1 LILDGLMSELLLELF
16 SEEIPSR
23 MQQKAGEDLARLMS
37 KGLEDAGLQ
46 FEAVSHYE
54 SPRRLCLVITGLPDK
69 SCDVREERKGPR
81 VDAPEK
87 ALEGFLRSTGLTIEE
102 CEIHDDKKGQFYVAV
117 LDKEGQPTTE
127 IVAQVVAKVVHGFPW
142 PKSMRW
148 GAGRLKWVRPLH
160 SILCVFDGKHV
171 PFSLEGIASDDV
183 CYGHRFLAPA
193 SIKVTNFADYKA
205 KLADQFVILDAKER
219 AAKISKDAKGLAKKH
234 KLALVDDDDLLKEVA
249 GLVEWPVVLM
259 GSFDKAF
266 LDVPS
271 EVLISTLKKHQK
283 CFSLTKKDKLSNHFV
298 LVANLEAED
307 GGVAIVA
314 GNERVIRARL
324 SDAKFFW
331 DNDLSKPLEELLP
344 KLEEIVFHAK
354 LGNLAERTERLQV
367 FSGVIAPLVGA
378 DKEMAIEAAK
388 LAKADLVAETVLE
401 SGDMQ
406 GIAGRYL
413 ALAQG
418 KPEQVAHAIG
428 DHYKPQGPSDDV
440 PDAPVSIAVAL
451 AEKIELLT
459 SFWVIDEKPTGSKDP
474 FALRRAALGVIRL
487 ILENEIRLPLSKGFL
502 FASEIVL
509 NDQWRKYSHDELL
522 AVYNLP
528 VELSEKSSIK
538 KILDEKFFN
547 ELFNDGGRREKAIVV
562 KDDLLLFFAERLK
575 VYLRD
580 RGARHDLIDAVF
592 SMGGQDDLLLIVKR
606 VEALSGFLE
615 SEDGTSLLA
624 GVKRAQNILRIEEGK
639 DKARFEGNVDD
650 RLLKVACEK
659 ALHKAIVH
667 GQEAVAS
674 LLEEEDFAGA
684 MGEISKLRAPV
695 DDFFETVIVNDDDK
709 GVRKNRL
716 ELLGAIRALS
726 LEVAD
731 FSKIDG

>member
-1 LILDGLMSELLLELF
+1 MSELLLELF

-23 MQQKAGEDLARLMS
+23 MQKRAGEDLARLMS
-37 KGLEDAGLQ
+37 KGLEEAGLS
-46 FEAVSHYE
+46 FDEVSHYE
-54 SPRRLCLVITGLPDK
+54 TPRRLVLVITGLPAK

-102 CEIHDDKKGQFYVAV
+102 CEIQDDKKGQFYVAV
-117 LDKEGQPTTE
+117 IDKEGQATTD
-127 IVAQVVAKVVHGFPW
+127 IIAQVVAKVVHGFPW
-142 PKSMRW
+142 QKSMRW

-160 SILCVFDGKHV
+160 SILCVFDGSAV
-171 PFSLEGIASDDV
+171 PFSLEGITSDV
-183 CYGHRFLAPA
+183 ISYGHRFLAPA
-193 SIKVTNFADYKA
+193 SFKVKDFSDYQA
-205 KLADQFVILDAKER
+205 NLAERFVILDPKER
-219 AAKISKDAKGLAKKH
+219 AAKILKDAKALAKKN
-234 KLALVDDDDLLKEVA
+234 KLALVDDEELLDEVA

-266 LDVPS
+266 LDVPA

-283 CFSLTKKDKLSNHFV
+283 CFCLKKKEALANQFI
-298 LVANLEAED
+298 LVANLEAKDD
-307 GGVAIVA
+307 GDAIVA

-331 DNDLSKPLEELLP
+331 DNDLKKPLESLLP

-354 LGNLAERTERLQV
+354 LGSVAERSERLQV
-367 FSGVIAPLVGA
+367 FSGVIAALVGA
-378 DKEMAIEAAK
+378 DKAHAIEAAK
-388 LAKADLVAETVLE
+388 LAKADLVSETVLE
-401 SGDMQ
+401 AGDMQ

-413 ALAQG
+413 ALTQG
-418 KPEQVAHAIG
+418 KAEPVANAIS

-459 SFWVIDEKPTGSKDP
+459 AFWAIDEKPTGSKDP

-487 ILENEIRLPLSKGFL
+487 ILENSLRLPLLPL
-502 FASEIVL
+502 FSQARSDFQE
-509 NDQWRKYSHDELL
+509 S
-522 AVYNLP
+522 
-528 VELSEKSSIK
+528 
-538 KILDEKFFN
+538 
-547 ELFNDGGRREKAIVV
+547 
-562 KDDLLLFFAERLK
+562 DDLLLFFADRLK

-592 SMGGQDDLLLIVKR
+592 SMGGQDDLLMIVKR
-606 VEALSGFLE
+606 VEALSAFLD
-615 SEDGTSLLA
+615 SDDGASLLG

-639 DKARFEGNVDD
+639 DKVSFEGNVDEK
-650 RLLKVACEK
+650 LLVVGQEK
-659 ALHKAIVH
+659 ALHKAIVQ
-667 GQEAVAS
+667 GQGAVAK
-674 LLEEEDFAGA
+674 LLKQEDFAGA
-684 MGEISKLRAPV
+684 MGEISKLRTPV
-695 DDFFETVIVNDDDK
+695 DDFFETVIVNDDAAD
-709 GVRKNRL
+709 VRKNRL
-716 ELLGAIRALS
+716 ELLGTIRALS